1 MQQNKTGNSGSGN
14 WKRNVLIGLCA
25 FLALVFILLAVGTI
39 YVHSLL
45 GQLNRVDPDDDYTL
59 SPSDAEN
66 MTDPGMETIDPN
78 SDETLPD
85 INDVVIETE
94 PFVPEKH
101 DPQIINILLVGQD
114 RRPGQGRQRSD
125 SMMMLTF
132 NTKKNT
138 LTLTSLMRDSYV
150 QIPGYKNNK
159 LNAAYAFGGFKLLN
173 KTLKVNFGIF
183 VDGNVEVDFDGFKE
197 IIDYLGG
204 VEIKLTQKEADYLN
218 KNYGFNLTAGTQVL
232 NGQQALGY
240 SRIRKID
247 TDYRRTE
254 RQRTVMI
261 SLLNRY
267 KDKPVSEMLAI
278 LNHIL
283 PKITTDMS
291 NSEIL
296 GLAGQLI
303 PMLSTI
309 KVSSFQIPVNGTF
322 KQGIAQV
329 RPGFKAW
336 FQYNIDFEANRKAVQ
351 ELLSVD

>member
-1 MQQNKTGNSGSGN
+1 MQNKTVSSGGN
-14 WKRNVLIGLCA
+14 WKRNLLIALCA
-25 FLALVFILLAVGTI
+25 FLALVFILLAVGTV

-45 GQLNRVDPDDDYTL
+45 GRLNRVDPEEDHTI
-59 SPSDAEN
+59 SVSDAEDF
-66 MTDPGMETIDPN
+66 TDAATETIDPN
-78 SDETLPD
+78 DSETLPD
-85 INDVVIETE
+85 INDIVIETE

-125 SMMMLTF
+125 SMMMITF

-138 LTLTSLMRDSYV
+138 ITLTSLMRDSYV

-204 VEIKLTQKEADYLN
+204 VEIKLTQKEATYLN
-218 KNYGFNLTAGTQVL
+218 QNYGFNLSAGTQML
-232 NGQQALGY
+232 NGAQALGY

-254 RQRTVMI
+254 RQRTVLI

-267 KDKPVSEMLAI
+267 KDKPVSEMLSM
-278 LNHIL
+278 LNQIL
-283 PKITTDMS
+283 PKITTDMT
-291 NSEIL
+291 NGEIL
-296 GLAGQLI
+296 GLAGQLL
-303 PMLSTI
+303 PMLSTAKI
-309 KVSSFQIPVNGTF
+309 NTFQIPVNGTF
-322 KQGIAQV
+322 KQGNAQV
-329 RPGFKAW
+329 REGFKAW
-336 FQYNIDFEANRKAVQ
+336 FQYDIDFAANRKAVQ
-351 ELLSVD
+351 KLLSVD

>member
-1 MQQNKTGNSGSGN
+1 MQNKTVSSGGN
-14 WKRNVLIGLCA
+14 WKRNLLIALCA
-25 FLALVFILLAVGTI
+25 FLALVFILLAVGTV

-45 GQLNRVDPDDDYTL
+45 GQLNRVDPEEDHTI
-59 SPSDAEN
+59 SVSDAEDF
-66 MTDPGMETIDPN
+66 TDAATETIDPN
-78 SDETLPD
+78 DSETLPD
-85 INDVVIETE
+85 INDIVIETE

-125 SMMMLTF
+125 SMMMITF

-138 LTLTSLMRDSYV
+138 ITLTSLMRDSYV

-204 VEIKLTQKEADYLN
+204 VEIKLTQKEATYLN
-218 KNYGFNLTAGTQVL
+218 QNYGFNLSAGTQML
-232 NGQQALGY
+232 NGAQALGY

-254 RQRTVMI
+254 RQRTVLI

-267 KDKPVSEMLAI
+267 KDKPVSEMLSM
-278 LNHIL
+278 LNQIL
-283 PKITTDMS
+283 PKITTDMT
-291 NSEIL
+291 NGEIL
-296 GLAGQLI
+296 GLAGQLL
-303 PMLSTI
+303 PMLSTAKI
-309 KVSSFQIPVNGTF
+309 NTFQIPVNGTF
-322 KQGIAQV
+322 KQGNAQV
-329 RPGFKAW
+329 REGFKAW
-336 FQYNIDFEANRKAVQ
+336 FQYDIDFAANRKAVQ
-351 ELLSVD
+351 KLLSVD

>member
-1 MQQNKTGNSGSGN
+1 MQNNTANSGGN
-14 WKRNVLIGLCA
+14 WKRNVLIALCA
-25 FLALVFILLAVGTI
+25 FLALVFILLAVGTV

-45 GQLNRVDPDDDYTL
+45 GQLNRVDPDDDHTL
-59 SPSDAEN
+59 SASDAEDF
-66 MTDPGMETIDPN
+66 TDPGMETIDP
-78 SDETLPD
+78 SDEETLPNID
-85 INDVVIETE
+85 EVIIGTE
-94 PFVPEKH
+94 PFIPEKH
-101 DPQIINILLVGQD
+101 DPRIINILLVGQD
-114 RRPGQGRQRSD
+114 RRPGEGRQRSD
-125 SMMMLTF
+125 SMMMVTF

-138 LTLTSLMRDSYV
+138 ITLTSLMRDSYV

-173 KTLKVNFGIF
+173 KTLKINFGIF
-183 VDGNVEVDFDGFKE
+183 VDGNVEVDFNGFKE

-218 KNYGFNLTAGTQVL
+218 ENYGFKLSAGTQVL
-232 NGQQALGY
+232 NGAQALGY

-254 RQRTVMI
+254 RQRTVLI

-291 NSEIL
+291 NGEIL
-296 GLAGQLI
+296 GLAGQLL
-303 PMLSTI
+303 PMLSTAQ
-309 KVSSFQIPVNGTF
+309 VNTFQIPVNGTF
-322 KQGIAQV
+322 KQGNAQV

-336 FQYNIDFEANRKAVQ
+336 FQYDIDFAANRKAVQ
-351 ELLSVD
+351 KLLSVD

>member
-1 MQQNKTGNSGSGN
+1 MQQNKTVNSGSGN
-14 WKRNVLIGLCA
+14 WKRNVLIALCA
-25 FLALVFILLAVGTI
+25 FLALVFIVLAVGTV

-45 GQLNRVDPDDDYTL
+45 GRLNRVDPDDDHTL
-59 SPSDAEN
+59 SASEVED
-66 MTDPGMETIDPN
+66 MTDPEMETIDPDN
-78 SDETLPD
+78 DETMPD

-101 DPQIINILLVGQD
+101 DPQVINILLVGQD
-114 RRPGQGRQRSD
+114 RRPGEGRQRSD
-125 SMMMLTF
+125 SMMMVTF

-138 LTLTSLMRDSYV
+138 ITLTSLMRDQYV

-173 KTLKVNFGIF
+173 NTLKINFGIF
-183 VDGNVEVDFDGFKE
+183 VDGNVEVDFGAFVE

-218 KNYGFNLTAGTQVL
+218 KNYGFKLSAGTQIL

-247 TDYRRTE
+247 SDYRRTE
-254 RQRTVMI
+254 RQRTVLL

-267 KDKPVSEMLAI
+267 KDKPVSEMLSI
-278 LNHIL
+278 LNYIL

-291 NSEIL
+291 NGEIL
-296 GLAGQLI
+296 GLAGQLL
-303 PMLSTI
+303 PMLSTAQ
-309 KVSSFQIPVNGTF
+309 VSTFQIPVNGTF
-322 KQGIAQV
+322 KQGNAQV
-329 RPGFKAW
+329 REGFKAW
-336 FQYNIDFEANRKAVQ
+336 FQYDIDFEANRKAVKK
-351 ELLSVD
+351 LLSVD